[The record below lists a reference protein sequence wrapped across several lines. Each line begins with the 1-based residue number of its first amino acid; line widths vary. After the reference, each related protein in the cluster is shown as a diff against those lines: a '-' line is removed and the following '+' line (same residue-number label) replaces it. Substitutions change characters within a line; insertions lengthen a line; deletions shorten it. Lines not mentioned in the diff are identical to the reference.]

1 MLTILLILIWELRY
15 PQEGLTEKGGVLEV
29 VLPMRGANDL
39 PWGKKCFPGGPGLG
53 RNYTD

>member
-53 RNYTD
+53 GNYTD

>member
-29 VLPMRGANDL
+29 ALPMKVANDL
-39 PWGKKCFPGGPGLG
+39 SLGKKCFAGGSGVG
-53 RNYTD
+53 VNYTD